1 MESSVAAS
9 DPGTPV
15 GDTGLI
21 DTLRRRRLNQITSIV
36 SSGLTIALI
45 GYGVD
50 GNWVLGQYLV
60 LALTSMLVCLIL
72 NAFRKTNAATIVF
85 LVSLTT
91 LSSGLMWVGTGI
103 NDVALLTFP
112 AILILAGL
120 LVPPRT
126 FFLLLGG
133 MICFLLFI
141 TLSTHTF
148 SWRVNGYVTSPW
160 EDFRDSLTILTVSGL
175 VVWLVLNDLQKALH
189 SLQTQI
195 GRLKES
201 QENLTYLSQH
211 DLLTGLPNR
220 SLGRERI
227 ERAIALAER
236 RGTSVA
242 VMFVDLDYF
251 KSINDSLGHAAGD
264 EFLKQVAHR
273 LSSTLRQSDIVSR
286 HGGDEF
292 VLALVD
298 PTNEIGVPAA
308 AAALL
313 ESLTKTFTVKDTD
326 VSISCSIG
334 VAMFPHDGHDYETLL
349 RNADIA
355 MYQAKESGRNAMR
368 FFDVG
373 MRTAAEHD
381 MHLMTGMRTALA
393 RSEFVLHFQPVF
405 NLVDG
410 SLLGA
415 EALVRWQHSD
425 RGLIAPAQFI
435 STAEKTG
442 FIVELGA
449 WVLREACLKAERW
462 RQEGC
467 SRFVIAVN
475 LSVVQFRRGSIK
487 DVVQHA
493 LTISGLPPHCLE
505 LEITESILVQ
515 ETDKFLDLLHELKA
529 LGVKISID
537 DFGTGYSNLAYLQRF
552 DVDKLKIDQSFVRA
566 VLDGPKQRALVVA
579 IIQMARS
586 LDLEVH
592 AEGIETN
599 DVGAAMQSLGCEV
612 GQGFWYAKPQT
623 EHEFSVKFCS

>member
-1 MESSVAAS
+1 M
-9 DPGTPV
+9 
-15 GDTGLI
+15 I
-21 DTLRRRRLNQITSIV
+21 DTLRRRRLNQIASIV
-36 SSGLTIALI
+36 SSGLTVALI
-45 GYGVD
+45 GYGMD
-50 GNWVLGQYLV
+50 GNWLLAQYLV
-60 LALTSMLVCLIL
+60 LALASMLSCLVL
-72 NAFRKTNAATIVF
+72 NAFRKTNAATVVF

-91 LSSGLMWVGTGI
+91 LSSALMWVGTGI

-112 AILILAGL
+112 AILILAAL
-120 LVPPRT
+120 LVPPRI

-133 MICFLLFI
+133 MFCFLLFI
-141 TLSTHTF
+141 TLATHTF

-160 EDFRDSLTILTVSGL
+160 EDLRDSLTILTVSGL
-175 VVWLVLNDLQKALH
+175 VVWLILNDLQKALH

-195 GRLKES
+195 ESLKES

-236 RGTSVA
+236 QGTSVA

-251 KSINDSLGHAAGD
+251 KSINDTLGHAAGD

-298 PTNEIGVPAA
+298 PADEAGVSAA
-308 AAALL
+308 AGGLL
-313 ESLTKTFTVKDTD
+313 ESLTKIFTVKDTD

-334 VAMFPHDGHDYETLL
+334 VAMYPHDGHDYETLL
-349 RNADIA
+349 RHADMA

-368 FFDVG
+368 FFDAG
-373 MRTAAEHD
+373 MRTAAETD
-381 MHLMTGMRTALA
+381 MHLMTGMRTALS

-415 EALVRWQHSD
+415 EALVRWQHPE

-435 STAEKTG
+435 PTAEKTG

-449 WVLREACLKAERW
+449 WVLREACLQAERW
-462 RQEGC
+462 RKEGR
-467 SRFVIAVN
+467 SDFEIAVN
-475 LSVVQFRRGSIK
+475 LSVVQFRRGSIE
-487 DVVQHA
+487 DVVRHA
-493 LTISGLPPHCLE
+493 LSISGLPPHCLE

-515 ETDKFLDLLHELKA
+515 DTEQFLVSLRGLKA

-537 DFGTGYSNLAYLQRF
+537 DFGTGYSNLAYLQKF
-552 DVDKLKIDQSFVRA
+552 DVDKLKIDQTFVRA

-579 IIQMARS
+579 IVQMAQS
-586 LDLEVH
+586 LNLCVH
-592 AEGIETN
+592 AEGIESN

-612 GQGFWYAKPQT
+612 GQGYWYAKPITAQ
-623 EHEFSVKFCS
+623 EFSVRYCGES